1 MGSEMCIRDS
11 RSTMGFMPMPLRPLP
26 GSLEGRPF
34 AVSTAVR
41 AGASRTQLRHERFTR
56 PAQGLRTPRPPRTLH
71 QATSALSLVL
81 PQPWAW
87 SHETAAELLG
97 LPIRHP
103 WNPGDRLSVIRPTPA
118 GPVRRPQIRGHLGME
133 SRSLTLVAGMPVVS
147 PYATWRDLAPGLA
160 RDDAVVLGDALAAWP
175 HTADEE
181 RLGLTSLARLEA
193 EVLNRAKTHGAPA
206 AQRAFALVRAGS
218 RSPMETRARLL
229 FIDAGLP
236 EPELNAGVTDHH
248 GQWLAEV
255 DFLWRFARVLAEY
268 DGAHHADPAQF
279 RRDARRR
286 AALEAA
292 GWTYVQITAGTL
304 YRPQEWAE
312 LIARLRALLT

>member
-1 MGSEMCIRDS
+1 
-11 RSTMGFMPMPLRPLP
+11 MGFMPMPLRPLP

-236 EPELNAGVTDHH
+236 EPELNAAVFDD
-248 GQWLAEV
+248 GQWVAMV
-255 DFLWRFARVLAEY
+255 DFLWRAQRVIVEYQGDHHRSDRAQWMADVDRLELLRDLGWLVIPMTARHVGHTEARQMFVTRL
-268 DGAHHADPAQF
+268 HHEL
-279 RRDARRR
+279 RRR
-286 AALEAA
+286 S
-292 GWTYVQITAGTL
+292 
-304 YRPQEWAE
+304 
-312 LIARLRALLT
+312 

>member
-1 MGSEMCIRDS
+1 
-11 RSTMGFMPMPLRPLP
+11 MGFMPMPLRPLP

-41 AGASRTQLRHERFTR
+41 AGASRTQLRHERFAR

-133 SRSLTLVAGMPVVS
+133 SRSLTVVAGMPVVS
-147 PYATWRDLAPGLA
+147 PYATWRDLAPGLT

-229 FIDAGLP
+229 FVDAGLP
-236 EPELNAGVTDHH
+236 EPELNAAVFDD
-248 GQWLAEV
+248 GQWVAMV
-255 DFLWRFARVLAEY
+255 DFLWRAQRVIVEYQGDHHRSDRAQWMADVDRLELLRDLGWLVIPMTARHVGHTEARQMFVTRL
-268 DGAHHADPAQF
+268 HHEL
-279 RRDARRR
+279 RRR
-286 AALEAA
+286 S
-292 GWTYVQITAGTL
+292 
-304 YRPQEWAE
+304 
-312 LIARLRALLT
+312 

>member
-1 MGSEMCIRDS
+1 
-11 RSTMGFMPMPLRPLP
+11 MGFMPMPLRPLP

-56 PAQGLRTPRPPRTLH
+56 PAQGLRTPRPPRPLH

-236 EPELNAGVTDHH
+236 EPELNAAVFDD
-248 GQWLAEV
+248 GQWVAMV
-255 DFLWRFARVLAEY
+255 DFLWLAQRVIVEYQGDHHRSDRAQWMADVDRLELLRDLGWLVIPMTARHVGHTEARQMFVTRL
-268 DGAHHADPAQF
+268 HHEL
-279 RRDARRR
+279 RRR
-286 AALEAA
+286 S
-292 GWTYVQITAGTL
+292 
-304 YRPQEWAE
+304 
-312 LIARLRALLT
+312 

>member
-1 MGSEMCIRDS
+1 
-11 RSTMGFMPMPLRPLP
+11 MGFMPMPLRPLP

-133 SRSLTLVAGMPVVS
+133 SRSLTVVAGMPVVS
-147 PYATWRDLAPGLA
+147 PYPTWRDLAPGLA

-236 EPELNAGVTDHH
+236 EPELNAAVFDD
-248 GQWLAEV
+248 GQWVAMV
-255 DFLWRFARVLAEY
+255 DFLWRAQRVIVEYQGDHHRSDRAQWMADVDRLELLRDLGWLVIPMTARHVGHTEARQMFVTRL
-268 DGAHHADPAQF
+268 HHEL
-279 RRDARRR
+279 RRR
-286 AALEAA
+286 S
-292 GWTYVQITAGTL
+292 
-304 YRPQEWAE
+304 
-312 LIARLRALLT
+312 